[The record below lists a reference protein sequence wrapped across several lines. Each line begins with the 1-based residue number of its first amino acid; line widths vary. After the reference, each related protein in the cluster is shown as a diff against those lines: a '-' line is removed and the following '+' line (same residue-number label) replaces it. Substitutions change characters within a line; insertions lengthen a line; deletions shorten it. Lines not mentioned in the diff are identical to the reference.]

1 MNSWIKKRAM
11 MRRYDTTAHLYDMR
25 YAEEQL
31 AKINAA
37 LKTAKIVRNGMALDV
52 GCGTGL
58 LFKHVA
64 GKTKTLVGLD
74 ISRKTLQQAKIR
86 AKDYLNLH
94 LILAD
99 ADYMPLRGNSF
110 DNVFAFT
117 LLQNT
122 PNPAATLNELYR
134 VAGEEA
140 VMTVTGLKKS
150 FSLLDFQ
157 ELLQNADLSIVA
169 LEGDNLQCYVA
180 VCIKLVH

>member
-1 MNSWIKKRAM
+1 MNSWSKKRAM

-64 GKTKTLVGLD
+64 GKTKALVGLD
-74 ISRKTLQQAKIR
+74 ISRRTLQQAKTR
-86 AKDYLNLH
+86 AKDYLNVH

-122 PNPAATLNELYR
+122 PNPATTLNELYR
-134 VAGEEA
+134 VARKEA
-140 VMTVTGLKKS
+140 VITVTGLKKS
-150 FSLLDFQ
+150 FALLDFQ
-157 ELLQNADLSIVA
+157 ELLQKSDLSIVA

>member
-1 MNSWIKKRAM
+1 MNSWSKKRAM
-11 MRRYDTTAHLYDMR
+11 MRRYDTTAHLYDVR

-37 LKTAKIVRNGMALDV
+37 LKTAKIVGNGMALDV

-58 LFKHVA
+58 LFIHVA
-64 GKTKTLVGLD
+64 GKTKALVGLD
-74 ISRKTLQQAKIR
+74 ISRRTLQQAKIR
-86 AKDYLNLH
+86 AKDYLNVH

-122 PNPAATLNELYR
+122 PNPATTLNELYR
-134 VAGEEA
+134 VARKEA
-140 VMTVTGLKKS
+140 VITVTGLKKS
-150 FSLLDFQ
+150 FALLDFQ
-157 ELLQNADLSIVA
+157 ELLQKSDLSIVA